1 MSPLRLGPPFRS
13 AKPLPDVARS
23 AGIGSVLR
31 GSKGRTGSAELPGAP
46 RTACYDHLM
55 SLLDRLLG
63 HHGVGPRGSPGSEGE
78 TETVRKIV
86 RELDALP
93 RERARWVAAF
103 AFILSRVANADL
115 EITDSE
121 TRAMER
127 ILVER
132 AHLPE
137 EQAVLAVQIAKSQ
150 NRLFGGTE
158 NFLVTR
164 EFKEIASR
172 EERLELLSCLF
183 AVAAADGSIASG
195 EEAVIRQIASEL
207 ALTSAE
213 FDAAR
218 APYSAQREILRSRQK
233 PSPG

>member
-1 MSPLRLGPPFRS
+1 
-13 AKPLPDVARS
+13 
-23 AGIGSVLR
+23 
-31 GSKGRTGSAELPGAP
+31 
-46 RTACYDHLM
+46 M

-63 HHGVGPRGSPGSEGE
+63 GHGAAPRGFEGE

-115 EITDSE
+115 EITDAE

-127 ILVER
+127 IVVEQ

-172 EERLELLSCLF
+172 EERLKLLSCLF

-195 EEAVIRQIASEL
+195 EETVIRQIASEL
-207 ALTSAE
+207 TLTPAE

-218 APYSAQREILRSRQK
+218 APYAAQREILRGRRS
-233 PSPG
+233 

>member
-1 MSPLRLGPPFRS
+1 MSPLRLGPPQPVCKT
-13 AKPLPDVARS
+13 AAC
-23 AGIGSVLR
+23 R
-31 GSKGRTGSAELPGAP
+31 GWRGVERPAPERSKGRTGSGAWGM
-46 RTACYDHLM
+46 ACYDFRM

-63 HHGVGPRGSPGSEGE
+63 GHGAAPRGSEGE

-115 EITDSE
+115 DVTDAE

-127 ILVER
+127 IVVEQ

-172 EERLELLSCLF
+172 EERLKLLSCLF

-195 EEAVIRQIASEL
+195 EETVIRQIASEL
-207 ALTSAE
+207 TLTPAE

-218 APYSAQREILRSRQK
+218 APYAAQREILRGRRS
-233 PSPG
+233 

>member
-1 MSPLRLGPPFRS
+1 MS
-13 AKPLPDVARS
+13 
-23 AGIGSVLR
+23 I
-31 GSKGRTGSAELPGAP
+31 
-46 RTACYDHLM
+46 
-55 SLLDRLLG
+55 LDRLLG
-63 HHGVGPRGSPGSEGE
+63 HRSGEGAGEGRGSEGQ

-86 RELDALP
+86 RQLDALP

-127 ILVER
+127 ILIEQAR
-132 AHLPE
+132 LPE

-183 AVAAADGSIASG
+183 AVAAADGSIAG
-195 EEAVIRQIASEL
+195 AEETVIRQIASEL
-207 ALTSAE
+207 TLTPAE

-218 APYSAQREILRSRQK
+218 APYSAQREILRGRQT
-233 PSPG
+233 

>member
-1 MSPLRLGPPFRS
+1 
-13 AKPLPDVARS
+13 
-23 AGIGSVLR
+23 
-31 GSKGRTGSAELPGAP
+31 
-46 RTACYDHLM
+46 M

-63 HHGVGPRGSPGSEGE
+63 SSAKGPHGSAGGSEGE

-115 EITDSE
+115 TITDDE
-121 TRAMER
+121 TRVMER
-127 ILVER
+127 ILVDQ
-132 AHLPE
+132 AALPE

-172 EERLELLSCLF
+172 EERLSLLSCLF
-183 AVAAADGSIASG
+183 AVAAADGSISSG
-195 EEAVIRQIASEL
+195 EETTIRQIASEL
-207 ALTSAE
+207 TLTPAE

-218 APYSAQREILRSRQK
+218 APFAAQREILRGLRR
-233 PSPG
+233 

>member
-1 MSPLRLGPPFRS
+1 MSILDL
-13 AKPLPDVARS
+13 
-23 AGIGSVLR
+23 LR
-31 GSKGRTGSAELPGAP
+31 GHPHERDGA
-46 RTACYDHLM
+46 
-55 SLLDRLLG
+55 
-63 HHGVGPRGSPGSEGE
+63 VGD

-115 EITDSE
+115 EITDAE
-121 TRAMER
+121 TRAMEGL
-127 ILVER
+127 LVER
-132 AHLPE
+132 AHLPAG
-137 EQAVLAVQIAKSQ
+137 QAVLAVQIAKTQS
-150 NRLFGGTE
+150 RLFGGTE

-172 EERLELLSCLF
+172 DERLELLSCLF

-195 EEAVIRQIASEL
+195 EEVAIRQIASEL
-207 ALTSAE
+207 ALTPAE

-218 APYSAQREILRSRQK
+218 APYSGQREILRGRQR
-233 PSPG
+233 

>member
-1 MSPLRLGPPFRS
+1 MSIL
-13 AKPLPDVARS
+13 
-23 AGIGSVLR
+23 
-31 GSKGRTGSAELPGAP
+31 E
-46 RTACYDHLM
+46 
-55 SLLDRLLG
+55 RLLG
-63 HHGVGPRGSPGSEGE
+63 QRGSHEAKGSAGD

-127 ILVER
+127 LLVEK
-132 AHLPE
+132 AQLPE

-150 NRLFGGTE
+150 NRLSGGTE

-172 EERLELLSCLF
+172 EERLALLSCLF

-195 EEAVIRQIASEL
+195 EETAIRQIASEL
-207 ALTSAE
+207 ALTPAE

-218 APYSAQREILRSRQK
+218 TPYAAQREILRGLKR
-233 PSPG
+233 